1 MIPVIV
7 RRLAEADIERAKT
20 WYERKDS
27 RLATRFAEEIDA
39 TVDRISTLPDQF
51 PDVGNGVRRALLHQ
65 FPYSAY
71 FVRRESIAIVI
82 AVLHQHRRPGGWKHR
97 ANLETAG

>member
-1 MIPVIV
+1 MIPLIV
-7 RRLAEADIERAKT
+7 RRLAEADIERAKA

-27 RLATRFAEEIDA
+27 RLAARFAEEISG
-39 TVDRISTLPDQF
+39 TVDRIRALPDQF
-51 PDVGNGVRRALLHQ
+51 PEVGNGVRRALLHQ
-65 FPYSAY
+65 FPYAAY

-97 ANLETAG
+97 ADLEPAG